1 MTKLSLKPAG
11 AGSDPSADPRWTLHE
26 AHHDERGAL
35 LHANVVSFGSLA
47 ELEAELAR
55 LDLSNLERQRLL
67 DGETV
72 TLWSG

>member
-11 AGSDPSADPRWTLHE
+11 VGSGRSDDQRWILNEEHY
-26 AHHDERGAL
+26 DDGGAL
-35 LHANVVSFGSLA
+35 QHSNVVSFGSRD
-47 ELEAELAR
+47 ELESELAR

-67 DGETV
+67 DGETI